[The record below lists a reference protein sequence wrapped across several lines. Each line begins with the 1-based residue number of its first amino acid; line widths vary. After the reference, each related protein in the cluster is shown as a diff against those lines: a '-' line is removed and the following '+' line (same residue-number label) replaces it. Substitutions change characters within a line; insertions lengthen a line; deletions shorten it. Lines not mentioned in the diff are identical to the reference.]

1 MFFPDDFTVL
11 RQHSDAELLDIE
23 VIIIIYWN
31 QIILDKKEWIWES
44 YQMILLES
52 LLTIKRVS
60 QVLHFLFFFVYV
72 TGNIWIVWN

>member
-31 QIILDKKEWIWES
+31 QIILDKKWMICES
-44 YQMILLES
+44 
-52 LLTIKRVS
+52 
-60 QVLHFLFFFVYV
+60 
-72 TGNIWIVWN
+72 